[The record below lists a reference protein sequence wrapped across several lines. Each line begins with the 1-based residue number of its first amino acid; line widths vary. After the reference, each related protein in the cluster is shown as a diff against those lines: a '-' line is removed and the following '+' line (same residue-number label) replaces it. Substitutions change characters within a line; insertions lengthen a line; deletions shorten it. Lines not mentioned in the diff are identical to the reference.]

1 MNMRH
6 KDQGHMA
13 GLCMSRSI
21 QRGVVVVVATAAL
34 FLSAAV
40 ASGQMELAVITGV
53 VTDEAGAPLDG
64 VTFRLQ
70 DTNQGREIVFKSDKD
85 GRFYRRGLK
94 ALDYQFVVEKE
105 GYQPIKNHLKL
116 NAGMDKRFN
125 FKLAKA
131 SPVGAE
137 EFVKG
142 IAAFNAG
149 DSKGA
154 VTAFEAAARKAPDAP
169 EIKVNLALA
178 YLRVGRSSD
187 AIAEL
192 EKAAAMAPDKPQ
204 VLFQLGGAYVDAK
217 LNDKAIAAFEA
228 GLARQPDLT
237 SPLSYEAT
245 VTLGAVYFAAGQ
257 IDQAIA
263 RFTAALPVK
272 PDAPAPKLGLAKC
285 LFSKGDVDQALHYLQ
300 QVVASS
306 PGTPEAAEAGA
317 FIQELT
323 KK

>member
-1 MNMRH
+1 
-6 KDQGHMA
+6 MA
-13 GLCMSRSI
+13 ALSMSRSI
-21 QRGVVVVVATAAL
+21 QRSVVVAAAAL
-34 FLSAAV
+34 VLSAAV

-105 GYQPIKNHLKL
+105 GYQPIQNHLKL

-131 SPVGAE
+131 SPMGSE

-142 IAAFNAG
+142 VAAFNAG
-149 DSKGA
+149 DNPGA
-154 VTAFEAAARKAPDAP
+154 IVAFEAAARKASDAP
-169 EIKVNLALA
+169 EIRVNLALA
-178 YLRVGRSSD
+178 YLRAGRSSE

-204 VLFQLGGAYVDAK
+204 LLFQLGGAYVDAK
-217 LNDKAIAAFEA
+217 MNDKAIAAFEA
-228 GLARQPDLT
+228 GLAKQPNLAN
-237 SPLSYEAT
+237 PLSYEAT
-245 VTLGAVYFAAGQ
+245 ITLGAVYFAVGR
-257 IDQAIA
+257 IDPAIA
-263 RFTAALPVK
+263 RFTAALAVK
-272 PDAPAPKLGLAKC
+272 PAAPAPKLGLAKC
-285 LFSKGDVDQALHYLQ
+285 LFNKGDTDQALQLME

-306 PGTPEAAEAGA
+306 PGTPEAAEAEEFLKA
-317 FIQELT
+317 I
-323 KK
+323 KAPRD

>member
-1 MNMRH
+1 
-6 KDQGHMA
+6 MA
-13 GLCMSRSI
+13 GLRISRSI
-21 QRGVVVVVATAAL
+21 QRGVIVAAAAL

-40 ASGQMELAVITGV
+40 AAGQMELAVITGV

-70 DTNQGREIVFKSDKD
+70 DTNQGHEIVFKSDKD

-105 GYQPIKNHLKL
+105 GYQPVKNHLKL

-125 FKLAKA
+125 FKLVKSAPA
-131 SPVGAE
+131 GSE

-142 IAAFNAG
+142 VAAFNAG
-149 DSKGA
+149 DNQSA
-154 VTAFEAAARKAPDAP
+154 VTAFEAAVKKAPDAP

-192 EKAAAMAPDKPQ
+192 QKAAAMAPDKPQ
-204 VLFQLGGAYVDAK
+204 VLFQLGGAYIDAK
-217 LNDKAIAAFEA
+217 MNDKAIAAFEE
-228 GLARQPDLT
+228 GLAKQPDLT
-237 SPLSYEAT
+237 NPLSYEAT
-245 VTLGAVYFAAGQ
+245 ITLGAVYFAVGQ
-257 IDQAIA
+257 IDPAIA
-263 RFTAALPVK
+263 RFSAALAVK
-272 PDAPAPKLGLAKC
+272 PGAPAAKLGLAKC
-285 LFSKGDVDQALHYLQ
+285 LFSKGDTDQALQYLQ

-306 PGTPEAAEAGA
+306 PGTPEAAEAA
-317 FIQELT
+317 EFIT
-323 KK
+323 AINKIAVPHAAA

>member
-1 MNMRH
+1 
-6 KDQGHMA
+6 MA
-13 GLCMSRSI
+13 GLCVRRSI
-21 QRGVVVVVATAAL
+21 QRGVAVLVATAAL
-34 FLSAAV
+34 FMSATV

-53 VTDEAGAPLDG
+53 VTDDAGAPLGD
-64 VTFRLQ
+64 VTFRLLDIQ
-70 DTNQGREIVFKSDKD
+70 LNKEIVFKSDKD

-94 ALDYQFVVEKE
+94 AVDYQFVVEKD

-116 NAGMDKRFN
+116 NAGMDKRFS
-125 FKLAKA
+125 FKLVKA
-131 SPVGAE
+131 APEGAE

-142 IAAFNAG
+142 VAAFNAG
-149 DSKGA
+149 DNQGA
-154 VTAFEAAARKAPDAP
+154 VAAFEAAVKKAPDAP

-192 EKAAAMAPDKPQ
+192 QKAATMAPDNPKL
-204 VLFQLGGAYVDAK
+204 LFQLGGAYVDAK
-217 LNDKAIAAFEA
+217 MNDKAIAAFEA

-237 SPLSYEAT
+237 NPLSYEAT
-245 VTLGAVYFAAGQ
+245 VTLGAVYFAVGQ
-257 IDQAIA
+257 IDPAIA

-272 PDAPAPKLGLAKC
+272 PGAPAPKLGLAKC
-285 LFSKGDVDQALHYLQ
+285 LFSKGDIDQALKYLQ

-306 PGTPEAAEAGA
+306 PGTPEAAEAET
-317 FIQELT
+317 FIKELT